1 MDTLLNDVEAR
12 VLGSLMEKSM
22 TTPEYYPLSLNSLTN
37 ACNQKSNRDPVVS
50 FDEPT
55 VVRALDSLREK
66 QIVVL
71 SASSRVPKYAEIFS
85 ETRKLVNREAVLI
98 MVLLLR
104 GPQTLGELRGR
115 TERVYKFADLAEVE
129 STLDDLIE
137 SGYVTKLAKTAG
149 RKESRY
155 AHLLAGEVELEA
167 EFPRPEKA
175 AIIVRAEN
183 ERISALEEELQKL
196 REDLTALQSDFSKF
210 KKEFE

>member
-1 MDTLLNDVEAR
+1 MDIVLNDIEVR

-22 TTPEYYPLSLNSLTN
+22 TTPEYYPLSLNALTN
-37 ACNQKSNRDPVVS
+37 ACNQKSNRNPVVS
-50 FDEPT
+50 FDETT
-55 VVRALDSLREK
+55 VVRALDSLRKK
-66 QIVVL
+66 QLVVL
-71 SASSRVPKYAEIFS
+71 SASSRVPKYAEVFS

-104 GPQTLGELRGR
+104 GSQTVGELRAR

-129 STLDDLIE
+129 STLDELSE
-137 SGYVTKLAKTAG
+137 SGYVTKLARLAG

-155 AHLLAGEVELEA
+155 SHLLAGEVEIEA
-167 EFPRPEKA
+167 EAPKPEKA

-183 ERISALEEELQKL
+183 ERIAALEEELQKL
-196 REDLTALQSDFSKF
+196 REDLTVLQSAFSTF